1 MKSKLKIKQFSS
13 FMKAKNNKIQYE
25 RNVKENQKKKEEGQK
40 EYEISLEQTKNLTKE
55 KESLQKEKESA
66 KKEISENLIKDC
78 IEEAKLKK
86 ELKELEAQN
95 NLEKIKAVTEKD
107 IALKN
112 LENEKKVLTLEKEH
126 KYVEM
131 QQKMNIDIK
140 RLELKYKCLK
150 DEIYDGTEYDELI
163 DVAEQKKNEVINN
176 ELEYFKE
183 QKKEL
188 EKFRENTDKKLQNL
202 KYSNENEIQKKF
214 LELQNHKLKE
224 YNKLLLEKNKMFNDF
239 KVKFSINKTSNEILK
254 NKEIENAK
262 MFYEQQKYNLGFR
275 EQVFNTQKQN
285 INAFIKQLEI
295 NDDEYSK
302 YILNLLK

>member
-1 MKSKLKIKQFSS
+1 M
-13 FMKAKNNKIQYE
+13 
-25 RNVKENQKKKEEGQK
+25 
-40 EYEISLEQTKNLTKE
+40 
-55 KESLQKEKESA
+55 
-66 KKEISENLIKDC
+66 
-78 IEEAKLKK
+78 
-86 ELKELEAQN
+86 
-95 NLEKIKAVTEKD
+95 
-107 IALKN
+107 
-112 LENEKKVLTLEKEH
+112 
-126 KYVEM
+126 
-131 QQKMNIDIK
+131 
-140 RLELKYKCLK
+140 
-150 DEIYDGTEYDELI
+150 
-163 DVAEQKKNEVINN
+163 
-176 ELEYFKE
+176 
-183 QKKEL
+183 

-254 NKEIENAK
+254 NKEIEKAK